1 MRDFVSKIWY
11 NVDIKFVKFFC
22 NRLASCISI
31 FSTIRCLGNVSLLHF
46 FLPII
51 SFIIFQ
57 VFRIWFSNNLLLPLF
72 YLHVGLYQ
80 IQQNIFLMGNAP
92 WHTKNY
98 AKIPIWHHYQLP
110 CTNRL
115 YQGQQNIFLMGN
127 TPMEQRALFQ
137 NTNMILFLNWMTIYL
152 FQTSQ
157 WIKKWIMQSK
167 FSLVLYLFLKRHSS
181 TLFPFFTYFANQLPG
196 FCIGG
201 KFGLRFR
208 KNSDSFW
215 KYCISLKKCPL
226 IL

>member
-80 IQQNIFLMGNAP
+80 IQQNIFLMGN
-92 WHTKNY
+92 
-98 AKIPIWHHYQLP
+98 
-110 CTNRL
+110 
-115 YQGQQNIFLMGN
+115 

-152 FQTSQ
+152 FQISQ